1 MAGIVNKVYYDRLK
15 ANECESLLG
24 RHQEHNVPLYSLEN
38 TELRFADLSGTNFRL
53 ISNISLIGLKI
64 ALLKFTDPKY

>member
-15 ANECESLLG
+15 ANECGSLLG

-38 TELRFADLSGTNFRL
+38 TELRFADVSGDEFPINFKHQFNW
-53 ISNISLIGLKI
+53 S
-64 ALLKFTDPKY
+64 